1 MSYHYEKKLW
11 EQVIRQQIDASIF
24 WNAHPIDSPT
34 IDLYTAVNHISLI
47 ARSFR
52 RKLLEN
58 QNFST
63 DTKVL
68 FRSTDRIKPIYFD
81 IKNQV
86 RTKGQNPF
94 GFGYPLFIARSKKD
108 PTRTIAAPL
117 FVWYLDIMPDV
128 DKHDK
133 WQLVHDADFP
143 VVPNYYLLDYWEQ
156 EYNVDFK
163 SDFEAF
169 AKQKEA
175 AFDNMKPLM
184 EKICQLLDIDNMRP
198 PNGIKATPMK
208 KEYAKVADTG
218 TMYWSGVLGAFPMQQ
233 LDSLQRISEK
243 EEVPN
248 EEFAAPKALEINH
261 SFGLNPGDPNQ
272 LEVLESYPNHDIN
285 IINGADGTGKT
296 QTLQNIAINLL
307 SNGHKVLFLSENAA
321 SINEMHTYLKSN
333 GLDNLVLK
341 LTDPIRD
348 KNKLLRKVFDLS
360 RQKSTYGQFDQET
373 FKRALSNSKREK
385 QKLDQQFSAL
395 KKTKFGP
402 FQWTDIVGLFLT
414 SNKIEGREVMDS
426 QFKVADFNF
435 TYQEYSILKK
445 DLAISERL
453 FRQLETIDHPLSKLH
468 ENNYKVAEPAFRKRR
483 ELDNKIQ
490 HFLQKIGQLKY
501 QYQFQLENY
510 KAQLSQHFHR
520 CAEEVQVKLDQYKIN
535 LNNYT
540 GRFGTSFEGSNTPLK
555 VFSVFSNKHKNILE
569 SKAKLSREYQAL
581 TKFAE
586 AKKMFNFPF
595 LDSAESKNVR
605 KVKKSIINYEKEM
618 HSWLG
623 NLSNVLDK
631 TKHQLNSQ
639 NSMAVGDFKDQLIQ
653 LEAKQKVIID
663 QVNLAKLYQ
672 QEYQSEQTTL
682 MERIKEMETIT
693 ADLEATRLSLNDF
706 EPYYNWQHYWLS
718 MPDSSKSVI
727 NALIKNN
734 PDHWG
739 AAFESWYLHQY
750 LKLNY
755 DNSPIPEEVSSTAYL
770 KAMDR
775 LRTYLPKQIEHHW
788 GKRQNRSFLKQ
799 LMKNN
804 QASLKEIIQMEF
816 EAVGNFFPIVLAT
829 PEAASTLFLDH
840 QFECLL
846 IDDGHQLPVPK
857 AIAIK
862 DLSHKLIVT
871 GDPNRKHLS
880 QHQNFFEDL
889 VSQGHRQYNLEYQH
903 LRRPLKLLQFA
914 NVAFGQQ
921 LNFVN
926 KGAQLF
932 PQEALALNTHGT
944 YNKETKIND
953 EECANVI
960 GILLNTPPLP
970 DHNTA
975 KVSVVAFSQAQRDLI
990 ADRILELSQVKDEDG
1005 AKIQRLHQHGLA
1017 VYYIGDFDAIKSDI
1031 VIASLG
1037 YSQNEE
1043 ESQEDFVLL
1052 KNGKGLDYINLLCS
1066 GNYHQLILCH
1076 SLSNELLQSWRD
1088 QADQKGTYILSHF
1101 IAYLR
1106 ALETNDLA
1114 TQDIIL
1120 DRVNENKETIHSDHP
1135 FLEEVARA
1143 LSPYFEADRIKQN
1156 ITISNT
1162 TFPLIILPKDSS
1174 QLPWVIQA
1182 DGSLWPSSTSAY
1194 EWEAQAQ
1201 ETIAFLGL
1209 NTKNLWSVEWWKSP
1223 QQSARVLASELIKND
1238 NIEIQ

>member
-1 MSYHYEKKLW
+1 M
-11 EQVIRQQIDASIF
+11 
-24 WNAHPIDSPT
+24 
-34 IDLYTAVNHISLI
+34 
-47 ARSFR
+47 
-52 RKLLEN
+52 
-58 QNFST
+58 
-63 DTKVL
+63 
-68 FRSTDRIKPIYFD
+68 
-81 IKNQV
+81 
-86 RTKGQNPF
+86 
-94 GFGYPLFIARSKKD
+94 
-108 PTRTIAAPL
+108 
-117 FVWYLDIMPDV
+117 
-128 DKHDK
+128 
-133 WQLVHDADFP
+133 
-143 VVPNYYLLDYWEQ
+143 PNYYLLDYLEE
-156 EYNVDFK
+156 EYAVDFK
-163 SDFEAF
+163 ADFEAF
-169 AKQKEA
+169 AKHKEA
-175 AFDNMKPLM
+175 AFDNMRPLM
-184 EKICQLLDIDNMRP
+184 EKICRILEIENMRP

-208 KEYAKVADTG
+208 KEFAKVADEG
-218 TMYWSGVLGAFPMQQ
+218 TLYWSGVLGAFPMQQ
-233 LDSLQRISEK
+233 LETLQRISAK
-243 EEVPN
+243 EEVTE
-248 EEFAAPKALEINH
+248 EEFAAPKALEIKH
-261 SFGLNPGDPNQ
+261 PFGLNPSDPNQ
-272 LEVLESYPNHDIN
+272 LEVLEGFQNHNIN

-307 SNGHKVLFLSENAA
+307 SNGHKVLFLSENAV
-321 SINEMHTYLKSN
+321 SIDEMHAYLKSN

-341 LTDPIRD
+341 ITDPLRD

-373 FKRALSNSKREK
+373 FNRALSDSKREK
-385 QKLDQQFSAL
+385 QKLDQQFAAL

-402 FQWTDIVGLFLT
+402 FQWTDIVGLFLA
-414 SNKIEGREVMDS
+414 SNKVEGREVMDS

-435 TYQEYSILKK
+435 TYQEYDILKK
-445 DLAISERL
+445 DIAVCHGL
-453 FRQLETIDHPLSKLH
+453 FNKLGTLDHPLSELH
-468 ENNYKVAEPAFRKRR
+468 EANYLEAAPAFRKRR
-483 ELDNKIQ
+483 QLENKIQ
-490 HFLQKIGQLKY
+490 HFLKKIGELKH
-501 QYQFQLENY
+501 QYQFKLEHY
-510 KAQLSQHFHR
+510 KAKLSQHFHNS
-520 CAEEVQVKLDQYKIN
+520 AEEVQVKLDQYKIN

-540 GRFGTSFEGSNTPLK
+540 GRFGKSFEGSNAPLK
-555 VFSVFSNKHKNILE
+555 VFSIFSNKHKNILE

-586 AKKMFNFPF
+586 AKKMFKFPF
-595 LDSAESKNVR
+595 LDEAGSKNVS
-605 KVKKSIINYEKEM
+605 KIKKSIISYEKEM

-639 NSMAVGDFKDQLIQ
+639 NSMAVGEFKDELIQ

-663 QVNLAKLYQ
+663 QINLAKLYQ
-672 QEYQSEQTTL
+672 KEYKSEQSSL
-682 MERIKEMETIT
+682 MERIKEMEKIT

-706 EPYYNWQHYWLS
+706 EPYNNWQHYWLS
-718 MPDSSKSVI
+718 LPDSSKAVI
-727 NALIKNN
+727 SALIKNN

-755 DNSPIPEEVSSTAYL
+755 DNSPVPKDVSSDAYL
-770 KAMDR
+770 KAMER

-788 GKRQNRSFLKQ
+788 GKRQNRVFLKQ
-799 LMKNN
+799 LMKSN
-804 QASLKEIIQMEF
+804 QASLKEILQMDF
-816 EAVGNFFPIVLAT
+816 EAVSNFFPIVLAS

-840 QFECLL
+840 QFDGLL
-846 IDDGHQLPVPK
+846 IDDGHQLSVPK
-857 AIAIK
+857 AIALK
-862 DLSHKLIVT
+862 DLSHKLIIA
-871 GDPNRKHLS
+871 GDTNRQNLIH
-880 QHQNFFEDL
+880 HQNFFEDL
-889 VSQGHRQYNLEYQH
+889 SNQNTRQYKLEYQH
-903 LRRPLKLLQFA
+903 MRRPLKLLQFA
-914 NVAFGQQ
+914 NVAFSQQ

-944 YNKETKIND
+944 YNTETQIND

-970 DHNTA
+970 DHNTPR
-975 KVSVVAFSQAQRDLI
+975 VSVVAFTEAQRDLI

-1005 AKIQRLHQHGLA
+1005 SKIQQLYQHGLA

-1043 ESQEDFVLL
+1043 KVNTDFVLL
-1052 KNGKGLDYINLLCS
+1052 HNGKGLDYINLLCS

-1076 SLSNELLQSWRD
+1076 SFSNELLQSWRD
-1088 QADQKGTYILSHF
+1088 NPNQKGTYILSHF

-1120 DRVNENKETIHSDHP
+1120 NQLNGNKEEIYSDHP
-1135 FLEEVARA
+1135 FLEEVAKA
-1143 LSPYFEADRIKQN
+1143 LSPYFEPDRIKQN

-1162 TFPLIILPKDSS
+1162 TFPLIILPKDAS

-1223 QQSARVLASELIKND
+1223 QQTARVLASELIKYD
-1238 NIEIQ
+1238 NLIEH